1 MIVYRQDLLII
12 IIITIIT
19 SVFTA
24 LYSTPLHSKGGQS
37 SSGAYLPR
45 NYTLNAN
52 RYNFGK
58 GNYDIV
64 FSVLIDVIIR
74 LESVSSSS
82 VIVHNT
88 FVRMFT
94 LNQRNRLLSHFH

>member
-1 MIVYRQDLLII
+1 MF
-12 IIITIIT
+12 
-19 SVFTA
+19 FTA
-24 LYSTPLHSKGGQS
+24 LYSAPLHLKGEQS

-52 RYNFGK
+52 RYTFGK

-82 VIVHNT
+82 VIVHNS

-94 LNQRNRLLSHFH
+94 LLLLSSFYQPKKSTVISFSLTVDDCNSI